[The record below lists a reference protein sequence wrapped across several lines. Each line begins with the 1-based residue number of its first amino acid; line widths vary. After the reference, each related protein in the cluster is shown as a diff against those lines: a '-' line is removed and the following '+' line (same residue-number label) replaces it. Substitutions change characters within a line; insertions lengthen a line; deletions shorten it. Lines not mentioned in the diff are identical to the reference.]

1 MSTAGR
7 ISIAAAAS
15 ALTVGIVF
23 ALLAVYPTPPIG
35 RAFLAVGRPLAH
47 FILEFAPDSFIRALA
62 PQGGPDAVAW
72 AIALGT
78 FLTWFVPFFGLAFVL
93 LGRLRSVANRGR
105 SPNPLGK

>member
-7 ISIAAAAS
+7 ISIAVAAS

-23 ALLAVYPTPPIG
+23 TLLALYPIPLIG
-35 RAFLAVGRPLAH
+35 SAFLAVGHPLGH
-47 FILEFAPDSFIRALA
+47 LILEFAPDSFIRALA

-78 FLTWFVPFFGLAFVL
+78 FLTWFVPVFALAFVL
-93 LGRLRSVANRGR
+93 LGRKRSNSTPHA
-105 SPNPLGK
+105 S